1 VFGAKSVRMFQ
12 LTTPRDF
19 TAEYAKIG
27 TLTLKSLP
35 LNMFLVVPLNIYLVD
50 LELDLGLDLYHDL
63 DLDLDPTLRRPCVK

>member
-1 VFGAKSVRMFQ
+1 MFGAKSVRMFQ

-27 TLTLKSLP
+27 ALTLKSLP
-35 LNMFLVVPLNIYLVD
+35 LNMYLVVTLNIYLVD
-50 LELDLGLDLYHDL
+50 LGLDLYHDLDLDL